1 MDIFLIEITDGVIGK
16 ESYYIA
22 SGEDYLDDICFAYE
36 IIEEFLYKNSSYPP
50 IEDIISEMRE
60 EGTSIDEFEAEEVLM
75 EMVMCEL
82 SYTKKLATIEDI
94 ETYSIIPNS
103 FLYDDSEELLNYIKL
118 LNREKNIDYILSE

>member
-1 MDIFLIEITDGVIGK
+1 MNVYLIEITDGGIGN

-22 SGEDYLDDICFAYE
+22 SSEDYLDDICFNSD
-36 IIEEFLYKNSSYPP
+36 IIEEFLHMNNSYPS

-60 EGTSIDEFEAEEVLM
+60 EGTSIDEIEAEEVLM
-75 EMVMCEL
+75 EMIMYQL

-118 LNREKNIDYILSE
+118 LNREKNIDYILSK